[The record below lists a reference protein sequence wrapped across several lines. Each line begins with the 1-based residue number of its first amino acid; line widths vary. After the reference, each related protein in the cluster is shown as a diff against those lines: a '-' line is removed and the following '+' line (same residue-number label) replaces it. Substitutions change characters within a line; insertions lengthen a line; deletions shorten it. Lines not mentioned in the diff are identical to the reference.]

1 MDNAQNEQGEKN
13 MRIENAYVKKP
24 ETWCGLNRPDL
35 NEAEADVVIFGIP
48 FDGGVSYRGGA
59 AEAPEVLRENTLCS
73 TPCTERLS
81 YFEDLKVL
89 DAGDFVCENR
99 DELFSE
105 VQNYV
110 EKLVRQGVRF
120 TMVGGDHSVTI
131 PVERG
136 INAAL
141 DEEFGIIHI
150 DAHMDLCEALEGDP
164 LSHGST
170 ERRALELEHSSSLEN
185 LYFIGIRSIEP
196 DEFQF
201 HKENN
206 IQVKTAYDCY
216 HQGIEAVADDCIS
229 KMKKYNKIYITF
241 DIDALDPGFAA
252 GTGTPQFGGL
262 SPRMALTLIEKLF
275 TALNVIGFDVVEIAP
290 RLDPSLAAMYAGRKL
305 ITEGWGYWADQLGKL
320 VRK

>member
-1 MDNAQNEQGEKN
+1 MRVKNEFVKN
-13 MRIENAYVKKP
+13 PK
-24 ETWCGLNRPDL
+24 TWCGLNRPDKT
-35 NEAEADVVIFGIP
+35 EEEADVVIFGIP

-59 AEAPEVLRENTLCS
+59 AQAPETLRENTLCS
-73 TPCTERLS
+73 TPSTERLA
-81 YFEDLKVL
+81 YYEDLQVV
-89 DAGDFVCENR
+89 DAGDFQGSR
-99 DELFSE
+99 DEIFRE
-105 VQNYV
+105 VETYV
-110 EKLVRQGVRF
+110 ADLVRRGIRF

-136 INAAL
+136 INQAV
-141 DEEFGIIHI
+141 EEDFGIIHI
-150 DAHMDLCEALEGDP
+150 DAHMDLSYELEGDP

-170 ERRALELEHSSSLEN
+170 EQRALELEHISSLEN

-201 HKENN
+201 YKENP
-206 IQVKTAYDCY
+206 IQVKTAYECF
-216 HQGIEAVADDCIS
+216 HEGIEAVADQCVAA
-229 KMKKYNKIYITF
+229 MKKFKKVYITF

-262 SPRMALTLIEKLF
+262 TPRMALTLLEKLF
-275 TALNVIGFDVVEIAP
+275 TNLNIIGFDVVEIAP
-290 RLDPSLAAMYAGRKL
+290 PLDPSLAAMYAGRKL